1 VSEPGARPTF
11 AERLEDPLSHFP
23 YKHDEALTA
32 VGDDPAA
39 RAEVDATAAYV
50 AAQEAYLRD
59 PSEETRADE
68 REAAQ
73 ALQDVR
79 RERRQARE
87 QDETTRTAERE
98 AAEALQAARDED
110 EEA

>member
-1 VSEPGARPTF
+1 MSEPGARPTF

-23 YKHDEALTA
+23 YKHDEALA
-32 VGDDPAA
+32 AAGSDPAA
-39 RAEVDATAAYV
+39 VAEVDATAAYV

-59 PSEETRADE
+59 PSEETRAAE

-87 QDETTRTAERE
+87 PQAEPDDENTEG
-98 AAEALQAARDED
+98 
-110 EEA
+110 